1 MVGLSTLVGL
11 LSLLSWFLRWRR
23 REVPQGRLPLWCVVA
38 AGPAMVV
45 AMEAGWFVTEFGR
58 QPWVVYRILRTSDA
72 ATTAPALG
80 VTFIVFLV
88 IYAGLAITTARLL
101 LLLAR
106 RGREG
111 GATGRHTGGS
121 SPTPGAT
128 T

>member
-1 MVGLSTLVGL
+1 
-11 LSLLSWFLRWRR
+11 
-23 REVPQGRLPLWCVVA
+23 
-38 AGPAMVV
+38 
-45 AMEAGWFVTEFGR
+45 MEAGWFVTEFGR
-58 QPWVVYRILRTSDA
+58 QPWVVYGILRTSDA

-80 VTFIVFLV
+80 VTFTVFLV
-88 IYAGLAITTARLL
+88 IYVALAVTTARLL

-111 GATGRHTGGS
+111 EATGRHAGGS

>member
-1 MVGLSTLVGL
+1 GL
-11 LSLLSWFLRWRR
+11 LSLLFWFLRWRR
-23 REVPQGRLPLWCVVA
+23 RELPQGRLLLWCVVA

-80 VTFIVFLV
+80 VTFLVFLV

-106 RGREG
+106 RNRGEEADV
-111 GATGRHTGGS
+111 GAGLDGS
-121 SPTPGAT
+121 
-128 T
+128 